1 MPERLET
8 GTQNHEGIVGAA
20 AAIDFL
26 AGLGDGV
33 TRRQRLYAAFV
44 ELGRRSEEL
53 FAELWEGIG
62 AIPRV
67 RRYGLPP
74 GSPRTP
80 TLSFT
85 VDGIS
90 SDDVARAL
98 ADAGLF
104 VSNGDFYAATV
115 IERIGHAHD
124 GVVRAGA
131 AIYTT
136 QEEIERLVT
145 AVRNLADSRQ
155 LPAVG

>member
-1 MPERLET
+1 LS
-8 GTQNHEGIVGAA
+8 
-20 AAIDFL
+20 
-26 AGLGDGV
+26 
-33 TRRQRLYAAFV
+33 AAFA

-53 FAELWEGIG
+53 FADLWEGIG

-90 SDDVARAL
+90 SDDAARAL

-115 IERIGHAHD
+115 IERLGHAHD

-136 QEEIERLVT
+136 REEIDRLIA
-145 AVRNLADSRQ
+145 AVKKLADR
-155 LPAVG
+155 